1 MSTVIRYTPGGN
13 QCNLGV
19 QYKNPGPAGPA
30 GPVGATGPQGIPG
43 QAAAAGNTG
52 ATGATGATGNLGVTG
67 PTGPLGPTGP
77 SGVTGPTGPQAAT
90 GPTGASGPSG
100 PSGPA
105 ATVYTTTYASAYS
118 TGNTTI
124 SASSPSVQII
134 TNTTSVSN
142 GITVV
147 NGAGGYFEVPATG
160 IYKLLI
166 SIQIVGVTSGS
177 AVIWPIVNG
186 ANVSNSGTSLSFK
199 NNDDHLFTCEYI
211 LSLNASDKVTF
222 VGIST
227 TGTYTVTTI
236 AATGIRPAIPG
247 IIANMYRLA

>member
-30 GPVGATGPQGIPG
+30 GPVGATGPQGTPG
-43 QAAAAGNTG
+43 SAVDRGDTG
-52 ATGATGATGNLGVTG
+52 PTGVTGPSGVTG

-118 TGNTTI
+118 TGDTSLT
-124 SASSPSVQII
+124 AASPSVQII
-134 TNTTSVSN
+134 TNTTVASS
-142 GITVV
+142 GISVV

-160 IYKLLI
+160 IYKYLI

-186 ANVSNSGTSLSFK
+186 ANVTYSGSSLTFK
-199 NNDDHLFTCEYI
+199 NNEDHLFTCEYI
-211 LSLNASDKVTF
+211 LSLTTSDKVTT
-222 VGIST
+222 VGVATSGSCTIK
-227 TGTYTVTTI
+227 TVP
-236 AATGIRPAIPG
+236 ATGVRPAIPG